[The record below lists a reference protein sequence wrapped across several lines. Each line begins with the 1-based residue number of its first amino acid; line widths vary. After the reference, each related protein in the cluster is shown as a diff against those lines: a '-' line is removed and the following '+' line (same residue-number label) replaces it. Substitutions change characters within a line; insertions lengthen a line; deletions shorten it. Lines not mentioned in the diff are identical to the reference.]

1 MTAATLQDARSNLV
15 RERVLDGV
23 FEVLAAGE
31 DLTFAK
37 VAKAA
42 GVPERTIYRHFPSK
56 EALHAAIWSWANE
69 RMGFTGPFPTDEAGY
84 VALVRTAHPGFERL
98 APVIRELLASKD
110 GLAVRL
116 TANDQ
121 RRQSARA
128 AVSSSAPG
136 LNRRRRTA
144 SRRRAATAHVGCHLA
159 DAARLLGHGRR
170 GGRRDRRP
178 RDRAPARRR
187 PQPVPRTRP
196 RRRNRRVHLITSNP
210 EPRNPDTERLHHD
223 LPPVHQRP

>member
-15 RERVLDGV
+15 REQVLDGV

-56 EALHAAIWSWANE
+56 EALHATIWSWANE

-121 RRQSARA
+121 RRQSPSPPSHSA
-128 AVSSSAPG
+128 APG
-136 LNRRRRTA
+136 LGAVDERRVAAALQLLTSAAAWQTLHDYWDMDGEEAGETAALAIELLLAGARA
-144 SRRRAATAHVGCHLA
+144 SRAA
-159 DAARLLGHGRR
+159 HGATTSC
-170 GGRRDRRP
+170 DNRP
-178 RDRAPARRR
+178 R
-187 PQPVPRTRP
+187 PRS
-196 RRRNRRVHLITSNP
+196 ITSNP
-210 EPRNPDTERLHHD
+210 ATRNPDTERH
-223 LPPVHQRP
+223 P

>member
-23 FEVLAAGE
+23 FEVLAGGD

-37 VAKAA
+37 VATAA

-128 AVSSSAPG
+128 AVRMSASG
-136 LNRRRRTA
+136 LDATDEKRVAAALQLLTSAATWQTLHDYWDMDGEEAGETAALAIELLLAGARTRA
-144 SRRRAATAHVGCHLA
+144 ADTAATAA
-159 DAARLLGHGRR
+159 S
-170 GGRRDRRP
+170 
-178 RDRAPARRR
+178 
-187 PQPVPRTRP
+187 T
-196 RRRNRRVHLITSNP
+196 
-210 EPRNPDTERLHHD
+210 
-223 LPPVHQRP
+223 

>member
-128 AVSSSAPG
+128 AVRSSAPG
-136 LNRRRRTA
+136 LNPADEQRVAAALQLLT
-144 SRRRAATAHVGCHLA
+144 SAATWQTLHDYWDVDGEEAGETAALA
-159 DAARLLGHGRR
+159 IELL
-170 GGRRDRRP
+170 
-178 RDRAPARRR
+178 
-187 PQPVPRTRP
+187 
-196 RRRNRRVHLITSNP
+196 L
-210 EPRNPDTERLHHD
+210 
-223 LPPVHQRP
+223 

>member
-128 AVSSSAPG
+128 AVRSSAPG
-136 LNRRRRTA
+136 LNPADEQRVAAALQLLTSAATWQTLHDYWDMDGEEAGETA
-144 SRRRAATAHVGCHLA
+144 ALAIELLLEGARSRAADTAHDNA
-159 DAARLLGHGRR
+159 TTAAS
-170 GGRRDRRP
+170 
-178 RDRAPARRR
+178 
-187 PQPVPRTRP
+187 T
-196 RRRNRRVHLITSNP
+196 
-210 EPRNPDTERLHHD
+210 
-223 LPPVHQRP
+223 

>member
-1 MTAATLQDARSNLV
+1 VTAATLQDARSNLV

-23 FEVLAAGE
+23 FEVLAAGD

-56 EALHAAIWSWANE
+56 EALHAAIWSWTNE

-121 RRQSARA
+121 RRHSALA
-128 AVSSSAPG
+128 AVSAAAPD
-136 LNRRRRTA
+136 LSTDEVHRV
-144 SRRRAATAHVGCHLA
+144 AATLQLLTSASTWQTLHDYWGMDGEEAGETAALA
-159 DAARLLGHGRR
+159 IELLLAGARARAGAETPAA
-170 GGRRDRRP
+170 P
-178 RDRAPARRR
+178 
-187 PQPVPRTRP
+187 T
-196 RRRNRRVHLITSNP
+196 
-210 EPRNPDTERLHHD
+210 
-223 LPPVHQRP
+223 

>member
-42 GVPERTIYRHFPSK
+42 DVPERTIYRHFPSK

-121 RRQSARA
+121 RRQSART
-128 AVSSSAPG
+128 AVRSSAPG
-136 LNRRRRTA
+136 LNPADEQRVAAALQLLTSAATWQTLHDYWDMDGEEAGETA
-144 SRRRAATAHVGCHLA
+144 ALAIELLLEGARSRAADTSHDNATTAES
-159 DAARLLGHGRR
+159 
-170 GGRRDRRP
+170 
-178 RDRAPARRR
+178 
-187 PQPVPRTRP
+187 T
-196 RRRNRRVHLITSNP
+196 
-210 EPRNPDTERLHHD
+210 
-223 LPPVHQRP
+223 

>member
-1 MTAATLQDARSNLV
+1 MTAVTLQDARSNLV

-23 FEVLAAGE
+23 FEVLAAGD

-37 VAKAA
+37 VATAA

-121 RRQSARA
+121 RRESALAAVGSAVPGLDAADEQRVAATLQLLTSAATWQTLHDYWGMDGEEAGETAALAIELLLAGARA
-128 AVSSSAPG
+128 RVEAAGDDATTDATTAASS
-136 LNRRRRTA
+136 
-144 SRRRAATAHVGCHLA
+144 
-159 DAARLLGHGRR
+159 
-170 GGRRDRRP
+170 
-178 RDRAPARRR
+178 
-187 PQPVPRTRP
+187 
-196 RRRNRRVHLITSNP
+196 
-210 EPRNPDTERLHHD
+210 
-223 LPPVHQRP
+223 

>member
-23 FEVLAAGE
+23 FEVLAAGD

-69 RMGFTGPFPTDEAGY
+69 QMGFTGPFPTDEAGY

-116 TANDQ
+116 TAND
-121 RRQSARA
+121 RRRESALT
-128 AVSSSAPG
+128 AVRSAAPG
-136 LNRRRRTA
+136 LDAGDDQRVAAALQLLTSAAAWQTLHDYWGMDGEEAGETA
-144 SRRRAATAHVGCHLA
+144 ALAIELLLAGARARVAAAVNNDATT
-159 DAARLLGHGRR
+159 AAS
-170 GGRRDRRP
+170 
-178 RDRAPARRR
+178 
-187 PQPVPRTRP
+187 T
-196 RRRNRRVHLITSNP
+196 
-210 EPRNPDTERLHHD
+210 
-223 LPPVHQRP
+223 

>member
-23 FEVLAAGE
+23 FEVLAAGD
-31 DLTFAK
+31 DLTFTR

-84 VALVRTAHPGFERL
+84 VALVRTAHRGFEQL

-110 GLAVRL
+110 GLSVRL
-116 TANDQ
+116 TANEQ
-121 RRQSARA
+121 RRQGAIA
-128 AVSSSAPG
+128 AVSSEAPG
-136 LNRRRRTA
+136 LGPVETRHVAVALQLLTSAAAWQTMHDYWDMDGEEAGETAALAIELLLAGARARTK
-144 SRRRAATAHVGCHLA
+144 AAPPA
-159 DAARLLGHGRR
+159 
-170 GGRRDRRP
+170 DRRK
-178 RDRAPARRR
+178 
-187 PQPVPRTRP
+187 VE
-196 RRRNRRVHLITSNP
+196 RVESV
-210 EPRNPDTERLHHD
+210 ERGD
-223 LPPVHQRP
+223 GVDATGAST

>member
-15 RERVLDGV
+15 RDRVLDGV
-23 FEVLAAGE
+23 FQVLAAGD

-37 VAKAA
+37 VATAA

-56 EALHAAIWSWANE
+56 QALHAAIWSWANE

-121 RRQSARA
+121 RRKSALTAVRSAVPGLGADDDQRVAAALQLLTSAATWQTLHDYWGMTGEEAGETAALAIELLLAGARA
-128 AVSSSAPG
+128 RVVA
-136 LNRRRRTA
+136 A
-144 SRRRAATAHVGCHLA
+144 ST
-159 DAARLLGHGRR
+159 
-170 GGRRDRRP
+170 P
-178 RDRAPARRR
+178 S
-187 PQPVPRTRP
+187 T
-196 RRRNRRVHLITSNP
+196 
-210 EPRNPDTERLHHD
+210 
-223 LPPVHQRP
+223 

>member
-121 RRQSARA
+121 RRQSALA

-136 LNRRRRTA
+136 LSAADEQRVAAALQLLTSAATWQTLHDYWDMDGEEAGETAALAIELLLAGARTRA
-144 SRRRAATAHVGCHLA
+144 AGTAATAA
-159 DAARLLGHGRR
+159 S
-170 GGRRDRRP
+170 
-178 RDRAPARRR
+178 
-187 PQPVPRTRP
+187 T
-196 RRRNRRVHLITSNP
+196 
-210 EPRNPDTERLHHD
+210 
-223 LPPVHQRP
+223 

>member
-31 DLTFAK
+31 DLTFAR
-37 VAKAA
+37 VARAA

-56 EALHAAIWSWANE
+56 EALHTAIWGWANE

-98 APVIRELLASKD
+98 APVIRELLTSKD

-121 RRQSARA
+121 RRQNAMA
-128 AVSSSAPG
+128 AVRTEAPG
-136 LNRRRRTA
+136 LDAVETRRVAAALQLLTA
-144 SRRRAATAHVGCHLA
+144 AATWQTLHDYWDMDGEEAGETAALA
-159 DAARLLGHGRR
+159 IELLLAGARARAVTAPATHADR
-170 GGRRDRRP
+170 GPAD
-178 RDRAPARRR
+178 DRATP
-187 PQPVPRTRP
+187 
-196 RRRNRRVHLITSNP
+196 SSS
-210 EPRNPDTERLHHD
+210 
-223 LPPVHQRP
+223 

>member
-69 RMGFTGPFPTDEAGY
+69 RMGFTGPFPTDEPGY

-128 AVSSSAPG
+128 AVRSSAPG
-136 LNRRRRTA
+136 LNPADEQRVAAALQLLTSAATWQTLHDYWDMDGEEAGETA
-144 SRRRAATAHVGCHLA
+144 ALAIELLLEGARSRAADTAHDNGA
-159 DAARLLGHGRR
+159 TAAS
-170 GGRRDRRP
+170 
-178 RDRAPARRR
+178 
-187 PQPVPRTRP
+187 T
-196 RRRNRRVHLITSNP
+196 
-210 EPRNPDTERLHHD
+210 
-223 LPPVHQRP
+223 

>member
-23 FEVLAAGE
+23 FEVLAAGD
-31 DLTFAK
+31 DLTFAR

-56 EALHAAIWSWANE
+56 DALHAAIWSWANE

-98 APVIRELLASKD
+98 APVIRELLTSRD

-121 RRQSARA
+121 RRESAITAVRSAAPALGTVETHRVAAALQLLTSAASWQTLHDYWDMDGKEAGETAALAIELLLAGARA
-128 AVSSSAPG
+128 R
-136 LNRRRRTA
+136 NQR
-144 SRRRAATAHVGCHLA
+144 
-159 DAARLLGHGRR
+159 
-170 GGRRDRRP
+170 
-178 RDRAPARRR
+178 
-187 PQPVPRTRP
+187 QPE
-196 RRRNRRVHLITSNP
+196 H
-210 EPRNPDTERLHHD
+210 
-223 LPPVHQRP
+223 

>member
-136 LNRRRRTA
+136 LTTA
-144 SRRRAATAHVGCHLA
+144 DEQRVAAALQLLTSAATWQTLHDYWDMDGEEAGETAALAIELLLEGARSRAADTSHDNATTAES
-159 DAARLLGHGRR
+159 
-170 GGRRDRRP
+170 
-178 RDRAPARRR
+178 
-187 PQPVPRTRP
+187 T
-196 RRRNRRVHLITSNP
+196 
-210 EPRNPDTERLHHD
+210 
-223 LPPVHQRP
+223 